1 MVSIR
6 GMRIRLAKKFVLYK
20 QLFTILSKF
29 WNFFSVVG
37 LDSFGYRFIVTY
49 VAAGINDILYS
60 AIFSGDNNFDLRMS
74 VVLMVTRSISFTK
87 FNGVSLSSWYSP
99 KYFNHL

>member
-1 MVSIR
+1 M
-6 GMRIRLAKKFVLYK
+6 LYK

-29 WNFFSVVG
+29 WHFFSVVG

-60 AIFSGDNNFDLRMS
+60 AIFFGDNNFDLRMS
-74 VVLMVTRSISFTK
+74 VVLIITRSISFSKLEYPYLAGIVLNTLTIC
-87 FNGVSLSSWYSP
+87 NYR
-99 KYFNHL
+99 